1 MSAPGSSAADVAADV
16 AAKVE
21 RFVRETVFSYE
32 RDPRFEVHGHGP
44 SDTLVAELRAKAREA
59 GVLTPHVRADGSHFS
74 QRDTATILK
83 KSGLSPLGPVAVN
96 TMAPDEGN
104 MYLLAKM
111 GSEEQKAHFL
121 EPLVAGRA
129 RSAFFM
135 SEPADE
141 GGAGSDPSMMKTRCR
156 RDGDDWI
163 IDGRKAFITGAQGAS
178 VGIVM
183 ARSDDGACLFLIDLP
198 SSEE

>member
-83 KSGLSPLGPVAVN
+83 KSGLSPLGDR
-96 TMAPDEGN
+96 T
-104 MYLLAKM
+104 
-111 GSEEQKAHFL
+111 S
-121 EPLVAGRA
+121 
-129 RSAFFM
+129 
-135 SEPADE
+135 
-141 GGAGSDPSMMKTRCR
+141 TR
-156 RDGDDWI
+156 
-163 IDGRKAFITGAQGAS
+163 
-178 VGIVM
+178 
-183 ARSDDGACLFLIDLP
+183 LN
-198 SSEE
+198 SSH

>member
-1 MSAPGSSAADVAADV
+1 MSAPGSSAADGAADV

-96 TMAPDEGN
+96 TMAPR
-104 MYLLAKM
+104 
-111 GSEEQKAHFL
+111 SEEHT
-121 EPLVAGRA
+121 
-129 RSAFFM
+129 
-135 SEPADE
+135 SELQ
-141 GGAGSDPSMMKTRCR
+141 SLMRNS
-156 RDGDDWI
+156 
-163 IDGRKAFITGAQGAS
+163 
-178 VGIVM
+178 
-183 ARSDDGACLFLIDLP
+183 
-198 SSEE
+198 